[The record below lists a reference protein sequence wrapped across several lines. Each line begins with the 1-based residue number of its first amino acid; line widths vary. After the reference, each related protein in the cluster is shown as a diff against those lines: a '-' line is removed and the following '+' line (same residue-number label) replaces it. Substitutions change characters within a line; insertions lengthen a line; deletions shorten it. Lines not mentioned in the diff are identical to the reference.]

1 MSRRWPPARAFGPN
15 RDRRVGKQALTRQTL
30 VEERRL
36 AQFKIDTESNSIM
49 PLTARTF
56 GELGFKERNNLQE
69 WIAKEPSCLGE
80 DLLVIQKE
88 FAGFSDT
95 HERLDLLALDKQGSL
110 VLIENKLDDTGRDVT
125 WQALKYASY
134 CSGLSKE
141 NVRRIYQEFLDKTG
155 PGADAREQIKDFL
168 DADDYEEVL
177 INRGITQRIILIAA
191 NFRKEVTSTVLW
203 LLNFKLRV
211 QCFRIAPYSMGDQ
224 HFLNIEQIIPTKDV
238 EEFMIGIADKSLDEV
253 EGAAE
258 EKNRHRVRR
267 EFWTEVLRAM
277 AGKTALF
284 QNISPGVQG
293 WISAGSGVRGVAFN
307 FAAGRAYGR
316 AEVYIDRG
324 DGEENTFIYDQLHA
338 QKEAIQ
344 ATFGGEL
351 AWEPL
356 EGKRACRI
364 KSEMAGNI
372 FDHDQWPALIDFMTD
387 AMVKMENAFREP
399 LAGIN
404 PKLRSRERAGVGPVP
419 AAANAQAAESG

>member
-1 MSRRWPPARAFGPN
+1 
-15 RDRRVGKQALTRQTL
+15 
-30 VEERRL
+30 
-36 AQFKIDTESNSIM
+36 M

-56 GELGFKERNNLQE
+56 GELGFRERSNLQE

-80 DLLVIQKE
+80 ELLVIQKE

-95 HERLDLLALDKQGSL
+95 LERLDLLALDKQGSL
-110 VLIENKLDDTGRDVT
+110 VLIENKLDDTGRDLT

-141 NVRRIYQEFLDKTG
+141 NVRRIYQEFLDKTAAG
-155 PGADAREQIKDFL
+155 TDAKEQITDFL
-168 DADDYEEVL
+168 DANDYEEVT

-211 QCFRIAPYSMGDQ
+211 QCFRITPYSMGDQ

-253 EGAAE
+253 EGATE
-258 EKNRHRVRR
+258 EKNRHKVRR
-267 EFWTEVLRAM
+267 EFWTDILRAM
-277 AGKTALF
+277 TGKTALF

-293 WISAGSGVRGVAFN
+293 WIGAGSGVRGVGFN

-324 DGEENTFIYDQLHA
+324 DGKENSFIYDQLHA

-344 ATFGGEL
+344 AAFGGEL
-351 AWEPL
+351 TWEPL
-356 EGKRACRI
+356 KGKQACRV

-372 FDHDQWPALIDFMTD
+372 YDRDQWPELIDFMTG
-387 AMVKMENAFREP
+387 AMVKMESAFKEP

-404 PKLRSRERAGVGPVP
+404 RKLRSRERAETGLAP
-419 AAANAQAAESG
+419 AAANTQAANSG